1 MRHHLSKRKLNRT
14 SAHRTALLRNM
25 ATSLFR
31 YEKIRTTDP
40 KAKELRSYAEK
51 LITIS
56 KRGDIHSRRMVARD
70 IHDKEVVVKL
80 FEEIAPRYE
89 SRHGGYTRIY
99 KLGTRL
105 GDNAEMS
112 LIELVDAMPETAEE
126 TDEEKSEE
134 KSKE

>member
-14 SAHRTALLRNM
+14 SAHRTALMRNM

-40 KAKELRSYAEK
+40 KAKELKSYAEK

-70 IHDKEVVVKL
+70 IHDKDVVVKL

-89 SRHGGYTRIY
+89 AKHGGYTRIY
-99 KLGTRL
+99 KIGKRL

-112 LIELVDAMPETAEE
+112 LIELVEAPAETV
-126 TDEEKSEE
+126 EEKSEE
-134 KSKE
+134 

>member
-31 YEKIRTTDP
+31 HEKIRTTDP

-56 KRGDIHSRRMVARD
+56 KKGGIHSRRMVARD
-70 IHDKEVVVKL
+70 IHDKEVVAKL

-89 SRHGGYTRIY
+89 NRHGGYTRIY

-112 LIELVDAMPETAEE
+112 LIELVDAMPET
-126 TDEEKSEE
+126 TEEKSEE
-134 KSKE
+134 